1 MNDISSIPC
10 KSAYLDQYLLDT
22 TLDLCLKYKLTKF
35 IETGSY
41 HGGSAKI
48 VSKYIRDVHTIENNP
63 ELFSISQE
71 NLKNCHNV
79 KLHFGSSPDVLEQIL
94 DEGDNNLFLFL
105 DAHWGLYWPLLD
117 EFKVIKQKNIKPVI
131 AIHDFFVPPDGEFG
145 YDVHPGDGTILNFD
159 YIKDSIDLIYDGE
172 YEYFYNT
179 KSSDINSGIIY
190 ICPK

>member
-35 IETGSY
+35 VETGSY

-63 ELFSISQE
+63 ELFKISQE
-71 NLKNCHNV
+71 NLKNCPNIN
-79 KLHFGSSPDVLEQIL
+79 LHFGSSPDVLEQIL

-117 EFKVIKQKNIKPVI
+117 EFKVIKQKNIRPVI